1 MADGRK
7 YKVLIIDDEPLNIR
21 FLETL
26 ISDEINVIF
35 ATSGEDGLAIAV
47 SGQPDLI
54 LLDIMMPVMDG
65 YEVCRKLKS
74 DQQTEAIPVIFVTA
88 KQGDE
93 EEARGLDL
101 GAVDY
106 ITKPFNPEIVKRKVT
121 NHIQRIATVRQRPAQ
136 ARPEQSSRRG
146 QSRRASDRKSV
157 PSWAIALAFLV
168 VIVGGGFAALQM
180 GLVQMP
186 VGSGNSQDTASASG
200 APAATASSQTAA
212 TSSQTAAPGTSATS
226 PSTAP
231 VNSHT
236 GTSTSSA
243 TRLRASLE
251 WVKTSKC
258 EEVPPVEWWR
268 FVSHRSIARY
278 VTRNLKGDWQ
288 GYHDKWL
295 DRLENVSDIYSRNSN
310 AVTNTGVSLSGDELA
325 DYVAKMTIRVEVI
338 DCLRKEAAAFQ
349 QSSGESSSQ

>member
-1 MADGRK
+1 MADGK
-7 YKVLIIDDEPLNIR
+7 QYKVLIIDDEPLNIR

-65 YEVCRKLKS
+65 YEVCRRLKA
-74 DQQTEAIPVIFVTA
+74 DQQTETIPVIFVTA

-121 NHIQRIATVRQRPAQ
+121 NHIQRIATVRERPANARPAQ
-136 ARPEQSSRRG
+136 TAKRG
-146 QSRRASDRKSV
+146 QSRRASDRKSM
-157 PSWAIALAFLV
+157 PSWAIALAFLI
-168 VIVGGGFAALQM
+168 VIVGGGLAALQM
-180 GLVQMP
+180 GLVQIP
-186 VGSGNSQDTASASG
+186 GATGGSQDTASAPG
-200 APAATASSQTAA
+200 TPTAA
-212 TSSQTAAPGTSATS
+212 TSSQPAAPQTAAPKTSAGTSAS
-226 PSTAP
+226 ATAG
-231 VNSHT
+231 NTQT
-236 GTSTSSA
+236 GTSASSA
-243 TRLRASLE
+243 TQLRTSLT
-251 WVKTSKC
+251 WVKASKC
-258 EEVPPVEWWR
+258 PEVPAVEWWR

-278 VTRNLKGDWQ
+278 VTRNLKGDWR

-325 DYVAKMTIRVEVI
+325 DYIAKMTIRVEVI
-338 DCLRKEAAAFQ
+338 DCLSKEADAFQ
-349 QSSGESSSQ
+349 QSLSNNSSQ